1 MIKKQQYIHDFVTG
15 FYLPVIKMNLTS
27 RPLRVNWSV
36 QQQYPNIDVEAEL
49 TALLSEQVATEY
61 QEPWLIDRE
70 ILRGVV
76 TPTLNVEYNNIQHN
90 LTDVPTWIGDTL
102 DSFDHL
108 INWRTEDTWDLDGL
122 YGSLIGVGME
132 LKPLN
137 FLPKKN
143 ISFLDSVTLP
153 RVRRMFC

>member
-49 TALLSEQVATEY
+49 TALLSEQVATE
-61 QEPWLIDRE
+61 IDRE

-90 LTDVPTWIGDTL
+90 LTYVPI

-108 INWRTEDTWDLDGL
+108 VNWRTEDTWDLDGL

>member
-1 MIKKQQYIHDFVTG
+1 MNNVLVKKQKYIHDFVTG

-27 RPLRVNWSV
+27 RPLQVTWTPELA
-36 QQQYPNIDVEAEL
+36 QDLTAYHNIDAEAEL
-49 TALLSEQVATEY
+49 TNLLSENIA
-61 QEPWLIDRE
+61 RE
-70 ILRGVV
+70 IDNTILEGIRGM
-76 TPTLNVEYNNIQHN
+76 VEQDEYG
-90 LTDVPTWIGDTL
+90 V
-102 DSFDHL
+102 
-108 INWRTEDTWDLDGL
+108 NWRTEDTWDLDGL